1 MHSGLWP
8 RLDGWYGVSQSNL
21 DSSLY
26 DWLRVPGAESCYYH
40 RLSLLFSPCVASSGK
55 QCRGLTNGL
64 SRTKDSSYC
73 MYYKSLCYVVH
84 NSLLGWYI
92 VKLQANLIFN
102 IFKQWFEKTICFWC
116 IFGLIWLSFGAS
128 CCFKRKKG
136 RFLIEIA
143 IIFLKNEFNFLTG
156 G

>member
-1 MHSGLWP
+1 MAKTCDSSIYKSQNWFQFNVLKESKYPSLHDIQVSNYPSIQKKSVSKISMYPDIRKKWYPLIPSFFRQVVHSGLWP

-40 RLSLLFSPCVASSGK
+40 RLSLLFFPCVASSCK

-73 MYYKSLCYVVH
+73 MYYKSL
-84 NSLLGWYI
+84 
-92 VKLQANLIFN
+92 
-102 IFKQWFEKTICFWC
+102 
-116 IFGLIWLSFGAS
+116 
-128 CCFKRKKG
+128 
-136 RFLIEIA
+136 
-143 IIFLKNEFNFLTG
+143 LKVR
-156 G
+156 